1 LFKQG
6 KFPEAHKLL
15 LAEPWED
22 DQKNIVFNL
31 LGNIYIKLQKAHSS
45 HLQYEKSIQSMI
57 NPFIPK
63 FGLLKNISKT
73 LLNLGLLTIRQQ
85 KYVDGYFL
93 ISSACFL
100 SPSLLSQEIIL
111 LRLAECCIQSERA
124 TKEEKQPQ
132 LSAFQRFPITLES
145 ISGSSQERFLL
156 K

>member
-1 LFKQG
+1 
-6 KFPEAHKLL
+6 
-15 LAEPWED
+15 
-22 DQKNIVFNL
+22 
-31 LGNIYIKLQKAHSS
+31 
-45 HLQYEKSIQSMI
+45 MI

-100 SPSLLSQEIIL
+100 SPSLLSKEIIL
-111 LRLAECCIQSERA
+111 LRLAECCIQSERV
-124 TKEEKQPQ
+124 TEEEKQQQ
-132 LSAFQRFPITLES
+132 LSAFQRFPITLQS